1 MGGNTS
7 DGAVGALSFKHNTF
21 RMWGYFGYEK
31 GFIGYASNKYKE
43 DAKRENKG
51 LLSDRLIIKKVSE
64 GRFNNLEEWKKTW
77 YGEVH
82 NKAVEKGF
90 ISITIDNE
98 QVSTYVRLKELFD
111 EAVQKD
117 LDELTDNKIQNK
129 YRHTVSLKE
138 KVYKQLLKESDGFSN
153 DFFNK

>member
-1 MGGNTS
+1 
-7 DGAVGALSFKHNTF
+7 
-21 RMWGYFGYEK
+21 
-31 GFIGYASNKYKE
+31 
-43 DAKRENKG
+43 
-51 LLSDRLIIKKVSE
+51 
-64 GRFNNLEEWKKTW
+64 
-77 YGEVH
+77 
-82 NKAVEKGF
+82 
-90 ISITIDNE
+90 DNE

>member
-1 MGGNTS
+1 MMAGIYGGNTS

-82 NKAVEKGF
+82 N
-90 ISITIDNE
+90 
-98 QVSTYVRLKELFD
+98 L
-111 EAVQKD
+111 
-117 LDELTDNKIQNK
+117 
-129 YRHTVSLKE
+129 SLIHI
-138 KVYKQLLKESDGFSN
+138 
-153 DFFNK
+153 

>member
-1 MGGNTS
+1 M
-7 DGAVGALSFKHNTF
+7 
-21 RMWGYFGYEK
+21 
-31 GFIGYASNKYKE
+31 
-43 DAKRENKG
+43 
-51 LLSDRLIIKKVSE
+51 
-64 GRFNNLEEWKKTW
+64 
-77 YGEVH
+77 
-82 NKAVEKGF
+82 
-90 ISITIDNE
+90 
-98 QVSTYVRLKELFD
+98 KELFD

>member
-1 MGGNTS
+1 MMKKVLKLSTVNDLVNNNFATKHGVRNGVYKPEDLDPNSAYVTVNMMAGIYGGNTS

-82 NKAVEKGF
+82 NKAVEKRIYF
-90 ISITIDNE
+90 
-98 QVSTYVRLKELFD
+98 YH
-111 EAVQKD
+111 
-117 LDELTDNKIQNK
+117 
-129 YRHTVSLKE
+129 Y
-138 KVYKQLLKESDGFSN
+138 
-153 DFFNK
+153 